1 MPAEDQSQ
9 NGNPPWR
16 IARTYSGQSCTMGD
30 SGHSHCGICHSATF
44 IYLRFGDCIEVSE
57 KLVVLFVLG
66 SSRFTHA
73 LYN

>member
-1 MPAEDQSQ
+1 
-9 NGNPPWR
+9 
-16 IARTYSGQSCTMGD
+16 MGD
-30 SGHSHCGICHSATF
+30 SGHSHCGIRHSATF
-44 IYLRFGDCIEVSE
+44 IYLRFGECIGVSE

>member
-1 MPAEDQSQ
+1 
-9 NGNPPWR
+9 
-16 IARTYSGQSCTMGD
+16 MGD